1 MKTIL
6 IDVDGVLANMVEPW
20 LDVLYRVTHRS
31 HHVNQ
36 IQGFDFQG
44 VCNPHEAAQ
53 VWRYI
58 AGTPGWCL
66 GLLDYPGAANALG
79 RLRRLGRVVAVT
91 APLAES
97 DFWTFE
103 RARWLGRRGFRKEDI
118 VFASDKSLVT
128 GDVLIDDGQHN
139 IDAFQ
144 GPGMLIARPWNRGT
158 LTLDQTVEAL
168 GG

>member
-1 MKTIL
+1 
-6 IDVDGVLANMVEPW
+6 
-20 LDVLYRVTHRS
+20 
-31 HHVNQ
+31 
-36 IQGFDFQG
+36 
-44 VCNPHEAAQ
+44 
-53 VWRYI
+53 
-58 AGTPGWCL
+58 
-66 GLLDYPGAANALG
+66 
-79 RLRRLGRVVAVT
+79 VVAVT

-139 IDAFQ
+139 IDSFR
-144 GPGMLIARPWNRGT
+144 GPGVLIARPWNRGT
-158 LTLDQTVEAL
+158 LTLDKTVEAL